1 MRKEFKTK
9 KGPFLAVDDVSI
21 DVEPNTLVALLGPS
35 GSGESME
42 RIPFQEPS

>member
-9 KGPFLAVDDVSI
+9 RGLFVAVDGVSV

-35 GSGESME
+35 GSGAL
-42 RIPFQEPS
+42 